1 MKLSVR
7 LRGKQS
13 ARDKEGCLFSVASAF
28 TCPLKENILSPVN
41 SMLQSRGVDWALNL
55 PAKSLSFE

>member
-28 TCPLKENILSPVN
+28 TRPLKENISFVSQFPVAVAR
-41 SMLQSRGVDWALNL
+41 SGLGSQFAG
-55 PAKSLSFE
+55 KISFF